1 MKVAKVS
8 HGFCDFLFYMDLLVF
23 ECSECDLI
31 WLAYQWRPYFLKD
44 NLPFMIY
51 D

>member
-31 WLAYQWRPYFLKD
+31 IIFFIILR
-44 NLPFMIY
+44 
-51 D
+51 